1 MGLWQRLFGSKLE
14 KRAAASGFTSEIIAA
29 REAYISGRRGLA
41 ELTGC
46 VQSCVSLWESGF
58 AVADVAGTDLLD
70 RRTMALIARSLA
82 LRGEFVGLIR
92 DDELVPASDWD
103 LSTRNGKPVAYRLSV
118 SEAGGGTTQTALAA
132 EILHVKIGAD
142 PAAPWLGSSPL
153 KRSSLT
159 ASLLHA
165 IEAALAETYELAPL
179 GSLIVPMPEQ
189 PDTDNSA
196 LGRSFRGQRGR
207 VLLRESVNVG
217 AAGGPAPASDW
228 RPSDLS
234 PDISKSMTKESW
246 TAARDSV
253 AMAFGVLPC
262 LFDSQNAT
270 GPAVREAQR
279 HLASWA
285 LAPVAMLL
293 AQEASNKLGAT
304 VEIDVMRPTQSFDAG
319 GRARALATIVEA
331 MARAK
336 ESGLA
341 PGDVGAAL
349 RLVDWQQ

>member
-1 MGLWQRLFGSKLE
+1 MKLNFWPFKKLE
-14 KRAAASGFTSEIIAA
+14 RRASASGFTSEIIAA
-29 REAYISGRRGLA
+29 REAYISGRSGLG

-46 VQSCVSLWESGF
+46 AQSCVSMWESGLSL
-58 AVADVAGTDLLD
+58 ADVAGTDLLD

-118 SEAGGGTTQTALAA
+118 SEAGGGRTQTALAP
-132 EILHVKIGAD
+132 EILHVRIGSD
-142 PAAPWLGSSPL
+142 PSAPWFGSSPL

-159 ASLLHA
+159 AGLLHA

-217 AAGGPAPASDW
+217 AAGGPSPSTDW

-253 AMAFGVLPC
+253 ALCFGVLPT

-270 GPAVREAQR
+270 GPAIREAER
-279 HLASWA
+279 HLGVWQLQPIAA
-285 LAPVAMLL
+285 IIAE
-293 AQEASNKLGAT
+293 EATAKLGAT
-304 VEIDVMRPTQSFDAG
+304 VEIDVLRPLQAYDAG
-319 GRARALATIVEA
+319 GRARAVGTVIEA

-341 PGDVGAAL
+341 PGDLGAAL